1 VALVSDIE
9 IRLRADIARLQQ
21 DMDAA
26 RRTVGSAMDRIGS
39 AVNSAKT
46 ALGGLAIGMG
56 AVAFANFIKGAI
68 DSADALNDLSVRTR
82 ISIEDLS
89 GLAYAA
95 HMSDSSLE
103 GIAGSISKL
112 AMNIGKDGDKFRA
125 LGVTATEPI
134 EAFKQL
140 ADIFKNI
147 QDPQLRAAFG
157 AEALGKSWQE
167 SAVLLNEGAAGI
179 DALIKRGQDL
189 AGVSEDTAEKAGQF
203 NDKLDD
209 LAFMTKGAAK
219 NIAADLLPMLNLLVE
234 NLSSSAE
241 GAAKLES
248 DFSPLAETFRAL
260 VILGGNVVFTFKAVG
275 TEIGTIAAQLAVSG
289 SAFAQVA
296 EGDFAGAAKTF
307 KSAFGSGGIGDMA
320 AADAVKARKAFD
332 EWQDGWLKVGKATD
346 KAKDEASDPFPDPFG
361 TEAAITRSAEDLAKG
376 FLKSGDA
383 AAKAEAAIAK
393 AAQEAKRQAEAY
405 QGLISTIAEKSA
417 ATAREV
423 AGLAALND
431 AEKMAADIAT
441 KVADGK
447 LVLTDAQ
454 RENINTMLEAYNVNL
469 KSIESQKAYK
479 EMVASLAA
487 DEKKL
492 ADERAAAVKSAQ
504 DEATAN
510 EQAVTTFGMTKAQI
524 EALTLARMEDQ
535 LAQRSS
541 LGLTWDEIKQ
551 LEALIEAKKRS
562 VGALTKV
569 DELEEAK
576 KAGAEFDKLLD
587 STKAQDF
594 GDTLA
599 KAFGRA
605 GSAMGQLST
614 TFQAYAKKQTDF
626 AKAREALE
634 KKHSVGQRDEKA
646 YLSDLTKL
654 EKARFSEQLG
664 GYGDM
669 AGAAAGFFDEQSK
682 GYKVVTAI
690 SQAFHAAELAAT
702 MAELVPKA
710 ISAVLTQG
718 QGDPYTAL
726 PRMAAMAAFVA
737 ALGVAIGGGG
747 GGGASV
753 SSTRQKA
760 NGTGSVLGDSDAK
773 SESLAKALEM
783 VEDNTYRNLAV
794 NYDMLAALRNI
805 ESSLS
810 GLGNLIVRTT
820 GISGKLGEDIASSAE
835 KSFNKIFGMGS
846 LGEKL
851 TGGLTGKIIGS
862 IFGGKV
868 TSLDTG
874 LTANAASIASIMG
887 GGLSASQYNDT
898 KKSGGWFSSD
908 KYRTQTT
915 QLGDQVN
922 DQFTKVILSMVEGV
936 KSAGSVLGIAGDD
949 FTSRLNSFV
958 VDIGKISLTGLKGDE
973 IQEALEAAFS
983 KVGDDLASFAVSGLS
998 EFQKVGEGS
1007 YETLVRIANN
1017 YATVDAVLDSFGK
1030 SFGTVGLASVA
1041 ARESLIDLSGGLE
1054 EFTSQGSFFLE
1065 NFFSDA
1071 EKEATLR
1078 TAVYARLDKISG
1090 GSTVQTVE
1098 QFKSLVLAQDL
1109 TTQAGREAYASL
1121 MSVSQA
1127 FIDLSKFT
1135 DEAATKAKEL
1145 AETRRGAEI
1154 RIMELSGDAAGALAA
1169 QRADELAAMDASI
1182 RPLYERIYALEDEE
1196 AAQQKALVAAQ
1207 AAAQLASTRR
1217 GLEIQLM
1224 QLQGDASGALAAQRK
1239 IELDA
1244 ADASLRPLISRIHV
1258 LQDAQKAE
1266 EAAAKLLASR
1276 QAIELQILDAQGKS
1290 VEALALRRKAELAGM
1305 DESLRPLY
1313 QRLYAIQDEK
1323 AAAEAAA
1330 AAEEKLKAAR
1340 DKAVQSALGLLQR
1353 SVNAEKDIVTAAY
1366 QDAMKD
1372 LEGYIDDVNGSIEN
1386 TKALSQSL
1394 KSALSGLSVNSD
1406 AARAASQQVGQQQI
1420 AMALK
1425 VAKATGVLPS
1435 ANELAAALSA
1445 VTSTSMDD
1453 YGSYLDYI
1461 KATARTASDIGE
1473 LNGITENQLS
1483 IEERQLALLMD
1494 EKDAATI
1501 RYNGEIERLDKM
1513 VTAAQMQIDAINGV
1527 DNRVM
1532 DVSSALAQFAA
1543 AITGSAIPVV
1553 TPGVTGAAPWQ
1564 QTSSTAQQSDTM
1576 SGSSVISELQTLNR
1590 RIETMERNV
1599 VQLAD
1604 QFDKVTA
1611 GGNAMLTE

>member
-1 VALVSDIE
+1 MALVSDIE

-68 DSADALNDLSVRTR
+68 DSADALNDLSVRTK

-95 HMSDSSLE
+95 QMSDSSLE

-112 AMNIGKDGDKFRA
+112 ATNIGKDGAKFRA

-140 ADIFKNI
+140 AEIFKNI

-189 AGVSEDTAEKAGQF
+189 AGVSEETAEKAGKF

-209 LAFMTKGAAK
+209 LSFITQGAAK
-219 NIAADLLPMLNLLVE
+219 NLAADLLPMLNLLVE
-234 NLSSSAE
+234 NLASSAE
-241 GAAKLES
+241 GASQLES

-320 AADAVKARKAFD
+320 TADAIKARKAFD
-332 EWQDGWLKVGKATD
+332 DWEQGWLKVGKATE
-346 KAKDEASDPFPDPFG
+346 KAKEEAADPFPDPFG
-361 TEAAITRSAEDLAKG
+361 VDAGITRSAEELAKS
-376 FLKSGDA
+376 FLKSGEA
-383 AAKAEAAIAK
+383 SSKAEAAIAK

-405 QGLISTIAEKSA
+405 QGLISTISEKSA

-431 AEKMAADIAT
+431 AEKMAADIAS
-441 KVADGK
+441 KVAEGK
-447 LVLTDAQ
+447 LVLTAAQ

-469 KSIESQKAYK
+469 KSIDSQKAYK

-492 ADERAAAVKSAQ
+492 ADERAAAVRSAQ
-504 DEATAN
+504 DEAAAN

-626 AKAREALE
+626 AKAREQLE
-634 KKHSVGQRDEKA
+634 KKHSVGQRNEKE
-646 YLSDLTKL
+646 YLSDLSKL

-669 AGAAAGFFDEQSK
+669 AGAAAGFFNEQSK

-718 QGDPYTAL
+718 EGDPYTAL

-737 ALGVAIGGGG
+737 ALGVAIGGGGGG

-773 SESLAKALEM
+773 SESLKKALEM
-783 VEDNTYRNLAV
+783 VEDNTYRNLSV
-794 NYDMLAALRNI
+794 NYEMLAALRNI

-810 GLGNLIVRTT
+810 GLGNLIVRTS
-820 GISGKLGEDIASSAE
+820 GISGKLGEDIASGAE

-874 LTANAASIASIMG
+874 LTANAASIAAIMG

-915 QLGDQVN
+915 QLGDQIN
-922 DQFTKVILSMVEGV
+922 DQFTKVILSMVGGV

-949 FTSRLNSFV
+949 FTKRLNSFV

-998 EFQKVGEGS
+998 EFQKVGEGT

-1030 SFGTVGLASVA
+1030 SFGAVGLASVA

-1098 QFKSLVLAQDL
+1098 QFKALVLAQDL

-1121 MSVSQA
+1121 MGVSQA
-1127 FIDLSKFT
+1127 FIDMTKFG
-1135 DEAATKAKEL
+1135 DAAAEKAKEI
-1145 AETRRGAEI
+1145 ASQRGDLEI
-1154 RIMELSGDAAGALAA
+1154 QIMELSGDSVGALAA
-1169 QRADELAAMDASI
+1169 QRELEKAS
-1182 RPLYERIYALEDEE
+1182 
-1196 AAQQKALVAAQ
+1196 V
-1207 AAAQLASTRR
+1207 
-1217 GLEIQLM
+1217 
-1224 QLQGDASGALAAQRK
+1224 
-1239 IELDA
+1239 
-1244 ADASLRPLISRIHV
+1244 DASLRPLYDRIYA
-1258 LQDAQKAE
+1258 LQDEATATEKAKSLAQAGQALE
-1266 EAAAKLLASR
+1266 IQLMELSGDAVGALAAKRQIEMASTDESLRPLLARIYALQDLNTLEEKASKLLSAR
-1276 QAIELQILDAQGKS
+1276 QNIQMQILEAEGNS
-1290 VEALALRRKAELAGM
+1290 VEALAMKRQIELAAV

-1313 QRLYAIQDEK
+1313 LRLYALQDEK
-1323 AAAEAAA
+1323 KATDDATAAQD
-1330 AAEEKLKAAR
+1330 KLKAAR
-1340 DKAVQSALGLLQR
+1340 DKNIQTALGLLQR
-1353 SVNAEKDIVTAAY
+1353 SVNAEKDIVTTAY
-1366 QDAMKD
+1366 QEAMKD

-1386 TKALSQSL
+1386 TKELSQSL

-1425 VAKATGVLPS
+1425 VAKATGVLPG

-1445 VTSTSMDD
+1445 VTSASMDD

-1473 LNGITENQLS
+1473 LNGITESQLT

-1501 RYNGEIERLDKM
+1501 RYNAEIERLDKM
-1513 VTAAQMQIDAINGV
+1513 VTAAQMQVDAINGV
-1527 DNRVM
+1527 DTRVM
-1532 DVSSALAQFAA
+1532 EVSAALAQFTA

-1553 TPGVTGAAPWQ
+1553 APGVTGSVPWQ
-1564 QTSSTAQQSDTM
+1564 QTSATAQQSDTM
-1576 SGSSVISELQTLNR
+1576 GGSSVLSVLQSMER
-1590 RIETMERNV
+1590 HMETMEKKTT
-1599 VQLAD
+1599 QLAD
-1604 QFDKVTA
+1604 QFDQLTS
-1611 GGNAMLTE
+1611 GGNAARTVLA